1 MNDLAR
7 MNSSPSLDQGES
19 EPDKVTAKAFP
30 LETLSVWLIRPT
42 GGQANKTAAFLRMAF
57 PGSVVTT
64 CPTGAEAVA
73 RVSTGAQVGICCFD
87 LTDSAPG
94 ALALQ
99 VKQVARACPEAELA
113 VLIEAADCAMISDI
127 LEITPSPERLTFFF
141 QPHDMQDTIAS
152 LRAVAARY
160 QAKRNAGAA
169 LESRDRDVRRLS
181 VEAMEVQARLDVAV
195 HAARHDGLTRL
206 PNRAGFTSELAARIA
221 NGFQNQTVFLINLDR
236 FKLVNDTLGHDAG
249 DDLVRKI
256 GVALSAAIPPSG
268 LLARVG
274 GDEFAVVTES
284 LTEQGVDDFCQ
295 QILRVCNQSRRI
307 FGHEV
312 QVSACIGVCV
322 QSCDQGNGDLLRQA
336 DLALRAAKREGRNRF
351 RVHDED
357 MARTSSQRL
366 AIEGGLERGL
376 RAGEFEMVYQPIVDA
391 HSTAILGFEALVRWN
406 SPEFG
411 QVAPD
416 DFIPVAEE
424 TGVILELGDWIT
436 RQAMKDCRR
445 WGGPYVSI
453 NLSARQFLYQKVGER
468 ILQYARDS
476 DLPPE
481 RIQVELTE
489 TAIIDDVERARENL
503 KVLRAAG
510 VRVALDD
517 FGTGYS
523 SLVYLHKFDI
533 DCIKIDKSF
542 VDEVTRDH
550 QSAMIV
556 TSVTR
561 LAKAL
566 GMSVVAEGVE
576 TEAQRQVLIAA
587 GCDHLQGYHFGR
599 PTSSVAAAT
608 LFHS

>member
-1 MNDLAR
+1 LTA
-7 MNSSPSLDQGES
+7 SPSPQSTADIGDTGATPATS
-19 EPDKVTAKAFP
+19 PAAEPMAIV
-30 LETLSVWLIRPT
+30 LVRPA
-42 GGQANKTAAFLRMAF
+42 GGQASKSAALLRMAF
-57 PGSVVTT
+57 PGSPITT
-64 CPTGAEAVA
+64 CPNGSEAITRAATGTPVD
-73 RVSTGAQVGICCFD
+73 VCCFD
-87 LTDSAPG
+87 LADGAPG
-94 ALALQ
+94 ALASSL
-99 VKQVARACPEAELA
+99 KQVARACLDAELV
-113 VLIEAADCAMISDI
+113 VLIEAADRAAIADI
-127 LEITPSPERLTFFF
+127 LVVAPSPERLTFLIE
-141 QPHDMQDTIAS
+141 PVDMQDAVRS

-160 QAKRNAGAA
+160 RARRHAGAA

-181 VEAMEVQARLDVAV
+181 VEAMEVQARLDVAL
-195 HAARHDGLTRL
+195 HAARHDALTRL
-206 PNRAGFTSELAARIA
+206 PNRAGFTSELASRIA

-236 FKLVNDTLGHDAG
+236 FKLVNDTLGHEAG

-256 GVALSAAIPPSG
+256 GVALGTAVPSGG

-284 LTEQGVDDFCQ
+284 LTEHGIDDFCQ
-295 QILRVCNQSRRI
+295 RLLRVCAQSRRVY
-307 FGHEV
+307 GHEV

-322 QSCDQGNGDLLRQA
+322 QRPDQDNGDLLRQA
-336 DLALRAAKREGRNRF
+336 DVALCVAKREGRNRF
-351 RVHDED
+351 RVHDEEI
-357 MARTSSQRL
+357 ARTSSKRL

-391 HSTAILGFEALVRWN
+391 HSVAILGFEALVRWN
-406 SPEFG
+406 SAEFG

-424 TGVILELGDWIT
+424 TGVILELGDWIM
-436 RQAMKDCRR
+436 RQAMRDCRR

-468 ILQYARDS
+468 ILRFAKDC
-476 DLPPE
+476 DLPTE
-481 RIQVELTE
+481 LLQVELTE
-489 TAIIDDVERARENL
+489 TAIIDDVQRAHENL

-510 VRVALDD
+510 VRIALDD

-542 VDEVTRDH
+542 VDDVTHDR
-550 QSAMIV
+550 QSAIIV

-576 TEAQRQVLIAA
+576 TEAQRQILIAA

-599 PTSSVAAAT
+599 PTSSGAAAA
-608 LFHS
+608 LVRD

>member
-1 MNDLAR
+1 
-7 MNSSPSLDQGES
+7 
-19 EPDKVTAKAFP
+19 
-30 LETLSVWLIRPT
+30 
-42 GGQANKTAAFLRMAF
+42 MAF
-57 PGSVVTT
+57 PGSAVTHSPNGT
-64 CPTGAEAVA
+64 EIVSRVA
-73 RVSTGAQVGICCFD
+73 TGAQVGICCLD
-87 LTDSAPG
+87 LADSASG
-94 ALALQ
+94 VLASSL
-99 VKQVARACPEAELA
+99 KQVARACPEAELV
-113 VLIEAADCAMISDI
+113 VLIETADRAVIVDI
-127 LEITPSPERLTFFF
+127 LEVTPSPERLTFLI
-141 QPHDMQDTIAS
+141 QPLDMQDALQS
-152 LRAVAARY
+152 LRAVAERY
-160 QAKRNAGAA
+160 RAKVNAGAA

-181 VEAMEVQARLDVAV
+181 VETIEVQARLDVAL

-206 PNRAGFTSELAARIA
+206 PNRAGFTGELTARIA

-236 FKLVNDTLGHDAG
+236 FKLVNDTLGHEAG

-256 GVALSAAIPPSG
+256 GVALGATVPASG

-284 LTEQGVDDFCQ
+284 LSEQGVDEVCQ
-295 QILRVCNQSRRI
+295 QILRVCAQSRRVY
-307 FGHEV
+307 GHEV

-322 QSCDQGNGDLLRQA
+322 QREGQEHGDLLRQA
-336 DLALRAAKREGRNRF
+336 DLALRAAKREGRNRY
-351 RVHDED
+351 RLYDE
-357 MARTSSQRL
+357 ALAEKSSKRL

-391 HSTAILGFEALVRWN
+391 QSTDILGFEALVRWN

-411 QVAPD
+411 AVAPD
-416 DFIPVAEE
+416 TFIPVAEE
-424 TGVILELGDWIT
+424 TGVILELGDWIM

-445 WGGPYVSI
+445 WGGPYVSL

-468 ILQYARDS
+468 ILRFAKEC

-481 RIQVELTE
+481 KLQVELTE
-489 TAIIDDVERARENL
+489 TAIIDDVERAHENL

-510 VRVALDD
+510 VRIALDD

-523 SLVYLHKFDI
+523 SLTYLHRFDI

-542 VDEVTRDH
+542 VDDVTRDH
-550 QSAMIV
+550 QSAMII

-576 TEAQRQVLIAA
+576 TETQRQVLIAA

-599 PTSSVAAAT
+599 PTSSVAAAA
-608 LFHS
+608 LLRE

>member
-1 MNDLAR
+1 L
-7 MNSSPSLDQGES
+7 SSLLSPQQPAGV
-19 EPDKVTAKAFP
+19 PDTGFATPPAP
-30 LETLSVWLIRPT
+30 AAEALSVWLIRPA
-42 GGQANKTAAFLRMAF
+42 GDQASKTAALLRMAF
-57 PGSVVTT
+57 PGSVVTA
-64 CPTGAEAVA
+64 CATGAEAIA
-73 RVSTGAQVGICCFD
+73 RAATGAPVSVCCFD
-87 LTDSAPG
+87 LAGGAPG
-94 ALALQ
+94 ALAAQ
-99 VKQVARACPEAELA
+99 VKQVARACPETELV
-113 VLIEAADCAMISDI
+113 VLIEAADRAVVADI
-127 LEITPSPERLTFFF
+127 LEVTPSPERLTLLI
-141 QPHDMQDTIAS
+141 QPVDMQDAVQS
-152 LRAVAARY
+152 LRAVAARHR
-160 QAKRNAGAA
+160 ARLHAGAA
-169 LESRDRDVRRLS
+169 LEGRDRDVRRLS
-181 VEAMEVQARLDVAV
+181 VEAMEVQARLDVAL
-195 HAARHDGLTRL
+195 HAARHDTLTRL

-221 NGFQNQTVFLINLDR
+221 NGFQSQTVFLINLDR

-256 GVALSAAIPPSG
+256 GVALGATVPASG

-284 LTEQGVDDFCQ
+284 LTEQGIDDFCQ
-295 QILRVCNQSRRI
+295 QILRVCAQSRRVY
-307 FGHEV
+307 GHEV

-322 QSCDQGNGDLLRQA
+322 QSPGQEHGDLLRQA
-336 DLALRAAKREGRNRF
+336 DLALRAAKREGRNRY
-351 RVHDED
+351 RLHDEAL
-357 MARTSSQRL
+357 ARKSGKRL
-366 AIEGGLERGL
+366 SIEGGLERGL

-391 HSTAILGFEALVRWN
+391 QSTEILGFEALVRWN

-411 QVAPD
+411 SVAPD

-424 TGVILELGDWIT
+424 TGVILELGDWIM

-468 ILQYARDS
+468 ILRYAQEC
-476 DLPPE
+476 DLPPGKL
-481 RIQVELTE
+481 QVELTE
-489 TAIIDDVERARENL
+489 TAIIDDVERAHENL

-510 VRVALDD
+510 VRIALDD

-523 SLVYLHKFDI
+523 SLTYLHRFDI

-542 VDEVTRDH
+542 VDDVTRDH

-556 TSVTR
+556 ASVTR

-576 TEAQRQVLIAA
+576 TEPQRQILIAA

-599 PTSSVAAAT
+599 PTSSGAAAA
-608 LFHS
+608 LLRD

>member
-1 MNDLAR
+1 MNAQPLQSGIADVADTGIAMPQAAAPAALA
-7 MNSSPSLDQGES
+7 
-19 EPDKVTAKAFP
+19 
-30 LETLSVWLIRPT
+30 VWLIRPA
-42 GGQANKTAAFLRMAF
+42 GDQASRTAALLRMAF
-57 PGSVVTT
+57 PGSPVTV
-64 CPTGAEAVA
+64 CPTGAEAIA
-73 RVSTGAQVGICCFD
+73 RAATGAPVGVCCFD
-87 LTDSAPG
+87 LANSAPG
-94 ALALQ
+94 VLASAI
-99 VKQVARACPEAELA
+99 KQVARACSDAELV
-113 VLIEAADCAMISDI
+113 VLIEAADRAVIADI
-127 LEITPSPERLTFFF
+127 LEAAPSPERMTFLI
-141 QPHDMQDTIAS
+141 QPLEMQDAVQS
-152 LRAVAARY
+152 LRAVASRY
-160 QAKRNAGAA
+160 RAKLNAGAA

-181 VEAMEVQARLDVAV
+181 VEAMEVQARLDVAL
-195 HAARHDGLTRL
+195 HAAHHDGLTRL
-206 PNRAGFTSELAARIA
+206 PNRAGFTSELAARMA

-256 GVALSAAIPPSG
+256 GVALGTVVPASG

-284 LTEQGVDDFCQ
+284 LTEQGIEDVCQ
-295 QILRVCNQSRRI
+295 QLLRVCAQSRRVY
-307 FGHEV
+307 GHEV

-322 QSCDQGNGDLLRQA
+322 QRQDQEHGDLLRQA

-351 RVHDED
+351 RLHDEAL
-357 MARTSSQRL
+357 ARKSSKRL

-391 HSTAILGFEALVRWN
+391 QSTNILGFEALVRWN

-411 QVAPD
+411 SVAPD

-424 TGVILELGDWIT
+424 TGVILELGDWIM
-436 RQAMKDCRR
+436 RQAMKDCRK

-468 ILQYARDS
+468 ILRYAQEC
-476 DLPPE
+476 DLPPDKL
-481 RIQVELTE
+481 QVELTE
-489 TAIIDDVERARENL
+489 TAIIDDVERAHENL
-503 KVLRAAG
+503 RVLRAAG
-510 VRVALDD
+510 VRIALDD

-523 SLVYLHKFDI
+523 SLTYLHRFDI

-542 VDEVTRDH
+542 VDDVTRDH
-550 QSAMIV
+550 QSAMII

-576 TEAQRQVLIAA
+576 TEIQRQVLIAA

-599 PTSSVAAAT
+599 PTSSGAAAA
-608 LFHS
+608 LLRD

>member
-1 MNDLAR
+1 MADVADTGIAMPLA
-7 MNSSPSLDQGES
+7 PAPEAL
-19 EPDKVTAKAFP
+19 A
-30 LETLSVWLIRPT
+30 VWLIRPA
-42 GGQANKTAAFLRMAF
+42 GDQASKTAALLRMAF
-57 PGSVVTT
+57 PGSPVTV
-64 CPTGAEAVA
+64 CPTGAEAIA
-73 RVSTGAQVGICCFD
+73 RAATGAAVGVCCFD
-87 LTDSAPG
+87 LADSAPG
-94 ALALQ
+94 VLAASL
-99 VKQVARACPEAELA
+99 KQVARACSDAELV
-113 VLIEAADCAMISDI
+113 VLIEAADRAVIADI
-127 LEITPSPERLTFFF
+127 LQVTPSPERVTFLI
-141 QPHDMQDTIAS
+141 QPLDMQDAVQS
-152 LRAVAARY
+152 LRAVAVRY
-160 QAKRNAGAA
+160 RAKLNAGAA
-169 LESRDRDVRRLS
+169 LESRDRDVRRLA
-181 VEAMEVQARLDVAV
+181 VEAMEVQARLDVAL
-195 HAARHDGLTRL
+195 HAARHDTLTRL

-256 GVALSAAIPPSG
+256 GVALGTVIPANG

-274 GDEFAVVTES
+274 GDEFGVVTES
-284 LTEQGVDDFCQ
+284 LTEQGVDDFCH
-295 QILRVCNQSRRI
+295 QILRVCAQSRRI
-307 FGHEV
+307 YGHEV

-322 QSCDQGNGDLLRQA
+322 QRPDLANGDLLRQA
-336 DLALRAAKREGRNRF
+336 DLALRAAKREGRNRY
-351 RVHDED
+351 RAHDEEL
-357 MARTSSQRL
+357 AQKSSKRL

-391 HSTAILGFEALVRWN
+391 HSTNILGFEALVRWN

-411 QVAPD
+411 NVAPD

-424 TGVILELGDWIT
+424 TGVILELGDWIM

-468 ILQYARDS
+468 ILQYAKDS
-476 DLPPE
+476 DLPPQ

-489 TAIIDDVERARENL
+489 TAIIDDVERAHENL

-523 SLVYLHKFDI
+523 SLTYLHKFDI

-542 VDEVTRDH
+542 VDDVTRDH
-550 QSAMIV
+550 QSAMII

-576 TEAQRQVLIAA
+576 TEPQRQILIAA

-599 PTSSVAAAT
+599 PTSSAAAAA
-608 LFHS
+608 LLRD